1 MVRPDNKTPLPA
13 SFQLGKHSIC
23 KSSLIDTH
31 HRLTKGSSMTNL
43 LFRQIAVCCTFVLLL
58 LAGCSK
64 PGPATTENDASDAE
78 TTASS
83 ATAPVGQLGDSVIPR
98 HYRLELTIDP
108 TQERFSGVVE
118 IDITLAESQ
127 GEFWLHGRDLDVT
140 EAYLLDSG
148 ANRIDATYEQKLP
161 SGVALVTLA
170 QSAPAGNA
178 TLHVVYNAAFN
189 TSTNSLFKVVRGE
202 DSYAATQFE
211 AIAARGA
218 FPGFDEPVFKVPFD
232 LAVVTRTDDVAITT
246 TPETSVEDIGGGFV
260 RHTFET
266 TRPLPTYLLAFAV
279 GPYDLVDYGMI
290 PANDIRDREVRLRGV
305 AAKGLGDRMEYAL
318 KNTEGLLSVLEEY
331 FGQPYPYRKL
341 DLIAVPESFGGA
353 MENVGAITY
362 DEFLMLMDE
371 DSPISQRRV
380 YTYVH
385 AHEMAHMWF
394 GNLVTPDWWTDI
406 WLNES
411 FASWMMYKT
420 AHTYWPEGE
429 FDRETLKGAIG
440 AMANDSLATARE
452 IREPIDHNDKISGA
466 FDGITYQKGGGVLRM
481 LERYVGEDRFQAGI
495 QLHMDRHADSTANAD
510 DFISSLAEGTERTE
524 IEAAFKSYIQQAG
537 VPLLSVQVHC
547 EDSQPPSIEVSQAR
561 YAPLGSTIEPDA
573 SQWHVPMCVSFN
585 DGEERNSSCTLL
597 SEKTQTINLEADSCP
612 TLVHPNADG
621 AGYYR
626 FAMDS
631 NGWQALVEGAGSL
644 SAAEALSFADSLDA
658 AFRAGD
664 VSAESYLSGMSA
676 LVGHSAWDV
685 ADAATGHL
693 ESIIRILDAADLEP
707 AEAAFREIVKPRYE
721 QLAGAT
727 DSGSQLLQQRMQR
740 FLIVMAKDEEM
751 RAPLAEMAA
760 ARIGLDG
767 EPDVSAAPASE
778 LETIFSIGVQDIGE
792 PFFDLLLQ
800 QSIVSED
807 PAFRGSANGALARV
821 EDPVLVAKLQNALLS
836 GDFKGTEF
844 ASIASRQLIR
854 AATTD
859 LTYAWLK
866 ENYDRV
872 LELLPESF
880 RTGMVATVGGAFCST
895 SKSDDWEAFIIAH
908 AETVPGYERS
918 LAQASEGV
926 SLCAALKD
934 ASADKLIMA
943 FENYQTNQN

>member
-1 MVRPDNKTPLPA
+1 
-13 SFQLGKHSIC
+13 
-23 KSSLIDTH
+23 
-31 HRLTKGSSMTNL
+31 MTNP
-43 LFRQIAVCCTFVLLL
+43 LFRQAYVCCTCVLLFI
-58 LAGCSK
+58 AGCSK
-64 PGPATTENDASDAE
+64 PEPATTENDSQSTEA
-78 TTASS
+78 TAS
-83 ATAPVGQLGDSVIPR
+83 AEIAPVGQLGNSVVPR

-108 TQERFSGVVE
+108 TEERFSGVVE
-118 IDITLAESQ
+118 IDVTFAESK

-140 EAYLLDSG
+140 EAYLIDSES
-148 ANRIDATYEQKLP
+148 NRIDATYEQKLP
-161 SGVALVTLA
+161 SGVALVSLD
-170 QSAPAGNA
+170 QSIPAGNA
-178 TLHVVYNAAFN
+178 TLHVTYNAAFN

-211 AIAARGA
+211 AIAARSA

-232 LAVVTRTDDVAITT
+232 LSVVTRTEDVAITT
-246 TPETSVEDIGGGFV
+246 TPDSSTEDIGGGYV
-260 RHTFET
+260 RHIFET
-266 TRPLPTYLLAFAV
+266 TRPMPTYLLAFAV

-290 PANDIRDREVRLRGV
+290 PANDIRGREVRLRGV
-305 AAKGLGDRMEYAL
+305 AAKGLGGRMEYAL
-318 KNTEGLLSVLEEY
+318 ENTEGLLSVLEDY
-331 FGQPYPYRKL
+331 FGRPYPYKKL

-362 DEFLMLMDE
+362 DESLMLMDE
-371 DSPISQRRV
+371 NSPISQRRA

-411 FASWMMYKT
+411 FATWMMYKT
-420 AHTYWPEGE
+420 AHTYWPDGE

-440 AMANDSLATARE
+440 AMASDSLATARE
-452 IREPIDHNDKISGA
+452 IREPIDHNDNISGA

-481 LERYVGEDRFQAGI
+481 LERYVGEGRFQAGI

-537 VPLLSVQVHC
+537 VPLLSVRVQC
-547 EDSQPPSIEVSQAR
+547 DESQAPRIEVSQAR
-561 YAPLGSTIEPDA
+561 YAPLGSTIDPDA

-585 DGEERNSSCTLL
+585 DGEERKSSCMLL
-597 SEKTQTINLEADSCP
+597 NEKAQTINLEASSCP

-631 NGWQALVEGAGSL
+631 NGWQALVDGADSL

-658 AFRAGD
+658 AFRGGD
-664 VSAESYLSGMSA
+664 VSAESYLSGMAA
-676 LVGHSAWDV
+676 LVGHPAWDV

-693 ESIIRILDAADLEP
+693 ESITSIIDDSDLEP
-707 AEAAFREIVKPRYE
+707 VEAVFRDIARPRYE

-727 DSGSQLLQQRMQR
+727 DSGSQILQQRMQR

-751 RAPLAEMAA
+751 RAPLAELAA

-767 EPDVSAAPASE
+767 EADVSAAPASE

-800 QSIVSED
+800 QSIASED
-807 PAFRGSANGALARV
+807 PAFRDSANGALARV

-844 ASIASRQLIR
+844 VSIAFRQLIR
-854 AATTD
+854 TATTD
-859 LTYAWLK
+859 LTYEWLK
-866 ENYDRV
+866 ENYDSV

-880 RTGMVATVGGAFCST
+880 RTRIVAAVGGAFCST
-895 SKSDDWEAFIIAH
+895 SKSDDWEAFVIAH

-926 SLCAALKD
+926 QLCAALKE
-934 ASADKLIMA
+934 ASARELLAA
-943 FENYQTNQN
+943 FENYH